1 MQKGAGTLKME
12 KMIITLDTIG
22 VRSMNVTEVW
32 QEGGEDFIT
41 VRFLANLMDY
51 TESESGELLPGSNTE
66 PVKFVE
72 YWTFTRTA
80 GNNRWQFSAV
90 NQEEQVLLRRARWD
104 AQCTLKADKR
114 PIFFSRCCLP

>member
-12 KMIITLDTIG
+12 KVIITLDTIG

-72 YWTFTRTA
+72 YWTFTRT
-80 GNNRWQFSAV
+80 GKQQVAV
-90 NQEEQVLLRRARWD
+90 LR
-104 AQCTLKADKR
+104 C
-114 PIFFSRCCLP
+114 